1 MRTQR
6 PACRSPVLTA
16 AARRAAPHCSGETT
30 GGVLELGLGAQKLN
44 AMPPYEDDDE
54 RFEALRNAITSTYAT
69 GPAYVRRRKR
79 KWFYANKLV
88 WFALGGCLVI
98 AVAAG
103 VIAGQWRSALQV
115 RTISQ
120 DNAPALLAQTSA
132 APVTLPPYTPEPRT
146 PGPHTPPPS
155 TPAPTAPPTKPPTA
169 TPSPDA
175 TASPTPTAS
184 PVESP
189 SPSATSVA
197 VIHNAFL
204 LVRSND
210 VLKVG
215 AKGSCGGLDV
225 TVEVRGYPKG
235 CTVFDADSTG
245 PLANGHGTVLVVP
258 VSSTEDVGDVK
269 YGLLYFRSNE
279 SEVPRFL
286 GLIRGEGSG
295 RVVVRLQDG
304 LIMEQSGD
312 RVTYYTFNG
321 RRIVRINS

>member
-1 MRTQR
+1 
-6 PACRSPVLTA
+6 
-16 AARRAAPHCSGETT
+16 
-30 GGVLELGLGAQKLN
+30 
-44 AMPPYEDDDE
+44 MPLYEDDEE
-54 RFEALRNAITSTYAT
+54 RFESLRNAITSTYAT
-69 GPAYVRRRKR
+69 GPAYVRRRQR
-79 KWFYANKLV
+79 NWFASRLV
-88 WFALGGCLVI
+88 WFALGGCLVVAI
-98 AVAAG
+98 AAA
-103 VIAGQWRSALQV
+103 VMVGQWRAALQF
-115 RTISQ
+115 RTTSQ
-120 DNAPALLAQTSA
+120 DNSPTLLAETTA
-132 APVTLPPYTPEPRT
+132 APVTLPPYTPAPVT

-169 TPSPDA
+169 TPSPEPTA
-175 TASPTPTAS
+175 TASPGATAS
-184 PVESP
+184 PAESP
-189 SPSATSVA
+189 LPSATAVA

-204 LVRSND
+204 LVHSNN

-286 GLIRGEGSG
+286 GLIRGKGSG
-295 RVVVRLQDG
+295 RVVVRLA
-304 LIMEQSGD
+304 
-312 RVTYYTFNG
+312 G
-321 RRIVRINS
+321 RPHHGTKRRSRDVLYV